1 MRLRVFPP
9 FPDPKEKGF
18 PTRGGLAS
26 RKQRRILALSKILEV
41 ALKMLETRLRKL
53 GLLSVEQEG
62 GCRAASHLI
71 GMESCIRIPKSD
83 PCSLSL
89 S

>member
-1 MRLRVFPP
+1 MEPHEGCESYLAPSGGVPAAMRLRVFPP

-62 GCRAASHLI
+62 GRGARVC
-71 GMESCIRIPKSD
+71 
-83 PCSLSL
+83 
-89 S
+89 